1 MTSLPELPS
10 SSSCSLAAVP
20 PTAAG
25 EVQVICADKPFRADE
40 VSVARAVG
48 ELLQVVRESLALEVV
63 FIGQISAGRRYFRHV
78 STTLAQAPIE
88 VGGSH
93 PVEESICQRILDGRV
108 PALIPS
114 VREIAHAQQLTA
126 EASVL
131 STHIG
136 VPVYLPDGRLYGTL
150 CGFNLRDDGMPLD
163 ERDVKRLEVAAG
175 AAARL
180 LGQADGST
188 QALDVALA

>member
-1 MTSLPELPS
+1 M
-10 SSSCSLAAVP
+10 
-20 PTAAG
+20 
-25 EVQVICADKPFRADE
+25 QVICADKPFRADE

-63 FIGQISAGRRYFRHV
+63 FIGQISGGRRYFRHV
-78 STTLAQAPIE
+78 STALAPAPIAE
-88 VGGSH
+88 GGSH
-93 PVEESICQRILDGRV
+93 PAEESICQRLLDGRV

-114 VREIAHAQQLTA
+114 VREIAQAQQFTPEVCA
-126 EASVL
+126 L
-131 STHIG
+131 SSHIG

-150 CGFNLRDDGMPLD
+150 CGFNLREGSALD
-163 ERDVKRLEVAAG
+163 ERDVKRLEVAAS

-180 LGQADGST
+180 LAQADGST